1 MVSLTALWL
10 PILLSAVVVFIASS
24 VIHMFLTYHQT
35 DFRKLANEDEIRAAF
50 RSADNAPGVYMFPA
64 PDNPKEMHSEE
75 MKNKFREGPNGF
87 VTVHPPGWPN
97 MGKALPLW
105 FVYCVGI
112 GVMTAYVTGRTM
124 PPGEEYLTVF
134 RVAGTVAFLSYSGA
148 HMADSIWVGAPW
160 SNTLKSVFDGLVYGL
175 LTGGV
180 FGWLWPN

>member
-35 DFRKLANEDEIRAAF
+35 DFRKLANEDEIRAAV
-50 RSADNAPGVYMFPA
+50 RSADIAPGFYMFPA
-64 PDNPKEMHSEE
+64 PDDPKDMHSEE
-75 MKNKFREGPNGF
+75 MKKKFKEGPSGF
-87 VTVHPPGWPN
+87 ITIHPAGWPT
-97 MGKALPLW
+97 MGRSLAQW
-105 FVYCVGI
+105 FVYCAGI
-112 GVMTAYVTGRTM
+112 GFMTAYVTGRALA
-124 PPGEEYLTVF
+124 PGEEYLAVF
-134 RVAGTVAFLSYSGA
+134 RLAGTVAFLSYSA
-148 HMADSIWVGAPW
+148 AYIADPIWVGAPW